1 MRLRELRQ
9 PICLFGEDPMDR
21 RERLRNCIIQYYIDN
36 GREPTFFTRLREEE
50 KKEEE
55 AEVEEKFYTEGPE
68 ELKAARLEFAKYS
81 IPRSNARIMVE
92 KLKTNQLTSVTG
104 NWI

>member
-1 MRLRELRQ
+1 
-9 PICLFGEDPMDR
+9 MDR

-81 IPRSNARIMVE
+81 IPRSNARIKVE
-92 KLKTNQLTSVTG
+92 KLKRKESNRLEAEEEVDRFIEGIGQYRISRV
-104 NWI
+104 